1 MKIAVIN
8 SGSSSIK
15 FQLFIMPQGRV
26 LAHVVVEKIGEQ
38 NSQITFEHENNR
50 HVIAGVIATHH
61 DGLKKI
67 NALLKEHNIVEHFS
81 LLDAIAHRVV
91 HGGESFK
98 DTTLIDDNVIE
109 MIREL
114 IPLAPL
120 HNMANLEGILIS
132 QKKAPN
138 VPQIAVFDTAF
149 HSTLPKEAYMYA
161 LPYELYKKHKIRR
174 YGFHGISH
182 SFVMK
187 ECAKKMN
194 MEAKE
199 LNMITLHLGNGSSA
213 CAIKNGISIDTSMGF
228 TPLEGLVMGSRSGD
242 IDPAITLYLQRE
254 LGFSIDEVDDILNK
268 HSGLLG
274 ICGDIDLREIEKKED
289 ELSKTAIEIMARRVK
304 KYIGSYA
311 ALLGR
316 VDTIVFTAGIGENS
330 YMLRAKILENLDIL
344 GIEIDLSA
352 NRQNS
357 TLISKASS
365 KIKIFVIKTNEE
377 LEIARLSQDILQRF
391 NDL

>member
-15 FQLFIMPQGRV
+15 FQLFIMPQGIV

-38 NSQITFEHENNR
+38 NSQITFEHENNK
-50 HVIAGVIATHH
+50 HVIADVIATHH

-67 NALLKEHNIVEHFS
+67 NALLKEHNIIEHFS

-138 VPQIAVFDTAF
+138 VPQIAVFDTAY

-161 LPYELYKKHKIRR
+161 LPYELYKKYKIRR

-311 ALLGR
+311 ALLDR
-316 VDTIVFTAGIGENS
+316 VDAIVFTAGIGENS

>member
-15 FQLFIMPQGRV
+15 FQLFIMPKGIV
-26 LAHVVVEKIGEQ
+26 LAHAVVEKIGEQ
-38 NSQITFEHENNR
+38 NSQITFEYENNK
-50 HVIAGVIATHH
+50 HVIADVITTHH

-67 NALLKEHNIVEHFS
+67 NALLKEYNIVEHFS

-98 DTTLIDDNVIE
+98 DAALIDDNVIE

-120 HNMANLEGILIS
+120 HNKANLEGILVS
-132 QKKAPN
+132 RKKAPD
-138 VPQIAVFDTAF
+138 VPQIAVFDSAF
-149 HSTLPKEAYMYA
+149 HATLPKEAYMYA
-161 LPYELYKKHKIRR
+161 LPYELYEKHKIRR

-199 LNMITLHLGNGSSA
+199 LNMITLHLGAGSSA

-254 LGFSIDEVDDILNK
+254 LDFSVDEVDDILNK
-268 HSGLLG
+268 YSGLLG
-274 ICGDIDLREIEKKED
+274 ICGNIDLREIEKQED

-311 ALLGR
+311 TLLGR
-316 VDTIVFTAGIGENS
+316 VDAIVFTAGIGENS
-330 YMLRAKILENLDIL
+330 YMLRAKILENLEIL
-344 GIEIDLSA
+344 GVEIDLNA

-365 KIKIFVIKTNEE
+365 KIKLFVIKTNEE

-391 NDL
+391 KDL